1 VIALAAAV
9 KYRYNQARWAFLDGT
24 AQRMGEHWPSA
35 YLRWVETWA
44 PGGRLRRWEVLGGG
58 LSAQT
63 SRVEVEMADGGLH
76 TYVVRRAGR
85 GLPHSVQ
92 VEYECLRLAWARG
105 LAVPQPYG
113 ADLSGRVFPEAY
125 GVTAYV
131 EGRVEF
137 DSADRRAYARQMG
150 EHLAKI
156 HALGG
161 EAAALDCLG
170 QPTTDFEVAFGAGQH
185 DPFWQEERLRAV
197 LRPVWP
203 LPAANPAALLHGDY
217 WPGNLLWHDGRLAA
231 VVDWEDALLG
241 DPLLDAGISRL
252 DLAWILGW
260 EAAESFWVAYRAVRP
275 VDEGGL
281 PYWDLAA
288 ALRLARLAGDDL
300 AGWAAFFEPYGRRDI
315 TAETIQRDYQSFI
328 ERALAEIAAREAQ
341 G

>member
-1 VIALAAAV
+1 MAAAL

-24 AQRMGEHWPSA
+24 AHVTDEIWPSA
-35 YLRWVETWA
+35 YLRWVETWV
-44 PGGRLRRWEVLGGG
+44 PGGRLRRWEALGGG

-63 SRVEVEMADGGLH
+63 SRVEVETSGGELE
-76 TYVVRRAGR
+76 TRVVRRACR
-85 GLPHSVQ
+85 GLPRSVQ

-170 QPTTDFEVAFGAGQH
+170 QPPTDFEAAFGAGQH

-197 LRPVWP
+197 LRPLWP

-260 EAAESFWVAYRAVRP
+260 EAAQAFWDAYRAVRP

-300 AGWAAFFEPYGRRDI
+300 AGWAAFFEPYGRGDI

>member
-1 VIALAAAV
+1 M
-9 KYRYNQARWAFLDGT
+9 KCRYNQARWAFLDRT
-24 AQRMGEHWPSA
+24 VHVADEHWPSA
-35 YLRWVETWA
+35 YLRWVETWM
-44 PGGRLRRWEVLGGG
+44 PGGRLRRWEALGGG
-58 LSAQT
+58 LSALT

-85 GLPHSVQ
+85 GLPHSAQ

-105 LAVPQPYG
+105 LAVPQPFG
-113 ADLSGRVFPEAY
+113 VDLSGRVFPEAY

-131 EGRVEF
+131 EGQVELNP
-137 DSADRRAYARQMG
+137 ADRQSYARQMG

-156 HALGG
+156 HDLGG
-161 EAAALDCLG
+161 EAAALDCLDR
-170 QPTTDFEVAFGAGQH
+170 PTTDFEAAFGAGQH

-197 LRPVWP
+197 LRPLWP
-203 LPAANPAALLHGDY
+203 LPAANPVALLHGDY
-217 WPGNLLWHDGRLAA
+217 WPGNLLWRDGRLAA

-241 DPLLDAGISRL
+241 DPLMDAGISRL

-260 EAAESFWVAYRAVRP
+260 EAAQSFWEAYRAVRP

-288 ALRLARLAGDDL
+288 ALRLARLAGGDL

>member
-1 VIALAAAV
+1 MC
-9 KYRYNQARWAFLDGT
+9 RYNQARWALSNGT
-24 AQRMGEHWPSA
+24 AHLTDEHWPSA
-35 YLRWVETWA
+35 YLRWVETWV
-44 PGGRLRRWEVLGGG
+44 PGGRLRRWEALGGG

-63 SRVEVEMADGGLH
+63 SRVQVETAGGELE
-76 TYVVRRAGR
+76 TRVVRRAGR
-85 GLPHSVQ
+85 GLPRSVQ

-131 EGRVEF
+131 EGRVELNP
-137 DSADRRAYARQMG
+137 ADRRAYARQMG
-150 EHLAKI
+150 EYLARI
-156 HALGG
+156 HDLGE
-161 EAAALDCLG
+161 EAAAQGFLERA
-170 QPTTDFEVAFGAGQH
+170 PTGFEATFGAGRH

-197 LRPVWP
+197 LRPLWP

-217 WPGNLLWHDGRLAA
+217 WPGNLLWRDGRLAA
-231 VVDWEDALLG
+231 VVDWEDAFLG

-260 EAAESFWVAYRAVRP
+260 EAAEAFWDAYRTARP
-275 VDEGGL
+275 VDEEWL

-300 AGWAAFFEPYGRRDI
+300 AGWAAFFEPYGRGDI
-315 TAETIQRDYQSFI
+315 TAGTIQREVQQFI
-328 ERALAEIAAREAQ
+328 ERALAAIAAREAQ